1 MDKLTEKILPS
12 SFSKT
17 VKGYGKEVDQWVN
30 KQTKTSTHSPYVWT
44 KPLAT
49 IDKFSKDIRNTYWSF
64 KSRSAEERFLAF
76 GLSVALATTKFTLKF
91 ATKIAWKAMKE
102 TGKAIYQT
110 QKDIKTV
117 YSNHK
122 IISQM

>member
-1 MDKLTEKILPS
+1 M
-12 SFSKT
+12 
-17 VKGYGKEVDQWVN
+17 
-30 KQTKTSTHSPYVWT
+30 
-44 KPLAT
+44 
-49 IDKFSKDIRNTYWSF
+49 
-64 KSRSAEERFLAF
+64 AF

-122 IISQM
+122 IISQMQKNQNIARLAKDIKIQEKKIDKNYEYKVKPKSKQQEVKNERTR